1 MIHEYSRT
9 ELLVEK
15 EGLQR
20 LKDATVMVLGV
31 GGVGSHCIE
40 ALARSGVGRLIL
52 VDNDKVTLT
61 NINRQSIAYH
71 STIRQYKTKLM
82 KDRIWD
88 ISSEIEV
95 ITHEKFILPENLH
108 EIFDRKVDY
117 IIDAIDTVTAK
128 LALVEYAKQQDI
140 PIISCM
146 GTGNKLHPELFEITD
161 ISKTSVCP
169 LCKVM
174 RKELKERGIKHLKV
188 LYSKEKPV
196 DTSGKS
202 TGENMG
208 KRRALPGSISF
219 VPPVAGLLIAGEVIR
234 TLVGVELRKWIYL
247 IICVKMQRKKSLRL
261 LRECARQ
268 RWRKWLD
275 SSISSGRIS
284 FYIGRSKRTS

>member
-71 STIRQYKTKLM
+71 STIGQYKTKLM

-95 ITHEKFILPENLH
+95 ITHEKFILPENLY

-234 TLVGVELRKWIYL
+234 TLAGVE
-247 IICVKMQRKKSLRL
+247 
-261 LRECARQ
+261 
-268 RWRKWLD
+268 
-275 SSISSGRIS
+275 
-284 FYIGRSKRTS
+284 